1 MQIFTTTQDLRT
13 FICQFKSQ
21 NPQKTIG
28 LVPTMGALHKG
39 HLSLIKASLT
49 VCDCTIVSIF
59 VNPTQFGE
67 NEDFNQ
73 YPRKKEADLHIC
85 AKALYRFFILHFFL
99 IVLSYCLYARS
110 FPNVSVR
117 FHLANNFQRSCS
129 NGKCARGQNATR
141 TL

>member
-39 HLSLIKASLT
+39 HLSLIEASLT

-85 AKALYRFFILHFFL
+85 AKAGVE
-99 IVLSYCLYARS
+99 IV
-110 FPNVSVR
+110 FMPEVSQMYP
-117 FHLANNFQRSCS
+117 LDS
-129 NGKCARGQNATR
+129 
-141 TL
+141 TLQTYIKQTG